1 MATLNAAM
9 KKQISKQGFETF
21 ASGFAMGS
29 ILSIPGGVKDFLSVG
44 YNKYYKHRGD
54 YDQYIQDREAEVA
67 DIKDALNTM
76 HKNGQYFFDPR
87 LNNYTTQMLVG
98 KVADQPEGHTT
109 KESKDASFAGFFS
122 AVQTAIR
129 TGTFDTFLKNFEG
142 YKQATP
148 EEIEDAWRLEPGQ
161 GQKAL
166 LDIDTAINNA
176 KVIAQNYDYTRKK
189 LKAVV
194 NPNDFAENTPEREV
208 ANIYNEGY
216 LQGINNLVYMNAA
229 FTNNAERL
237 NKMYSKLASL
247 PTLQGSRFSD
257 IAVLTEPER
266 LKKEIAMLRTEVK
279 LGAQALTPEAKEQY
293 TKQKDLL

>member
-1 MATLNAAM
+1 MA
-9 KKQISKQGFETF
+9 KKEKKSVVGLRPTTSYSPVRGPNQDY
-21 ASGFAMGS
+21 
-29 ILSIPGGVKDFLSVG
+29 GGVGVKNS
-44 YNKYYKHRGD
+44 NAD
-54 YDQYIQDREAEVA
+54 YTISDEHIHD
-67 DIKDALNTM
+67 M
-76 HKNGQYFFDPR
+76 S
-87 LNNYTTQMLVG
+87 

-122 AVQTAIR
+122 AVQTAVR

-237 NKMYSKLASL
+237 NKMY
-247 PTLQGSRFSD
+247 
-257 IAVLTEPER
+257 
-266 LKKEIAMLRTEVK
+266 KEDPNLI
-279 LGAQALTPEAKEQY
+279 
-293 TKQKDLL
+293 